1 MLKIHLFL
9 KTYSFYRCLELC
21 SNSFLVLQPGLA
33 VFASRPG
40 NNCVQKY
47 KSKDVLLKNI
57 KNGLKN
63 VKKWGWT
70 IIALNDLIL
79 QK

>member
-40 NNCVQKY
+40 NNCYIASPQIFDSHWLSVF
-47 KSKDVLLKNI
+47 KSI
-57 KNGLKN
+57 KAKMYY
-63 VKKWGWT
+63 
-70 IIALNDLIL
+70 
-79 QK
+79 